1 MDTKKSLSKNIATTF
16 HLQQWLKENIP
27 NGQSS
32 IAISLFLLIAH
43 KNIKGEALTLKHVFN
58 GLGFSEQGVRPH
70 LSIFLKHG
78 YCHLKKSS
86 TDGRVKHIVAT
97 PLMISRI
104 KEMSDLIDRIVSLL
118 K

>member
-1 MDTKKSLSKNIATTF
+1 MAKKNSLSKNIATTI
-16 HLQQWLKENIP
+16 HLHQWLKENIP

-43 KNIKGEALTLKHVFN
+43 KNINGEALTLKFVFN

-70 LSIFLKHG
+70 LSIFLKYG

-86 TDGRVKHIVAT
+86 TDGRVKHVVAT
-97 PLMISRI
+97 PLMMRRV
-104 KEMSDLIDRIVSLL
+104 KEMCDYFDSVVVAH
-118 K
+118 